1 MKKSKLI
8 SLLALATAAA
18 GLASC
23 GDNAK
28 CKIGVLL
35 PVEHAA
41 LRTCANGF
49 EEALNEAG
57 LVEGSDYSFD
67 IKNAGGSDA
76 DLTAMAKDLVSTKDM
91 TFGLGTGAS
100 KQLMSASIEKGL
112 TNPVFFSAVTDPVA
126 ANLVS
131 SVENPNGF
139 VCGTSDAQPIAD
151 QLLLHKQN
159 RGKGAALRTGFAAA
173 TGDVLIPQDADLELD
188 PKDII
193 NVIQPIINNQ
203 CDAVVG
209 SRFLNTKM
217 KGYRRN
223 RLANIVLTKFSNFC
237 TKQKITD
244 VNCCY
249 IAFKKKDL
257 KSLDLKEN
265 DFAINP
271 ELIGKLSNIGA
282 KIGEVPIQ
290 YFPRTNA
297 EGKKVKFS
305 DGFKAIK
312 AIWKY
317 RYKKHFNN

>member
-1 MKKSKLI
+1 MNNFKVSIIIPCYNEKNTIIHLLKKVRELEINKEIVVVDDCSTDG
-8 SLLALATAAA
+8 SRELLL
-18 GLASC
+18 
-23 GDNAK
+23 K
-28 CKIGVLL
+28 
-35 PVEHAA
+35 
-41 LRTCANGF
+41 
-49 EEALNEAG
+49 
-57 LVEGSDYSFD
+57 EGR
-67 IKNAGGSDA
+67 A
-76 DLTAMAKDLVSTKDM
+76 
-91 TFGLGTGAS
+91 
-100 KQLMSASIEKGL
+100 
-112 TNPVFFSAVTDPVA
+112 
-126 ANLVS
+126 
-131 SVENPNGF
+131 
-139 VCGTSDAQPIAD
+139 IAD